1 MINVTKENLI
11 DLKSAAKQFGVTIQ
25 TIRNWANRQ
34 TLPRLE
40 TVKIGGMVRTSLEAL
55 QRFVVYSDES
65 QHTPSVQVYKSE
77 SDVQHEEA
85 MRRLRDRHGIEVS

>member
-1 MINVTKENLI
+1 
-11 DLKSAAKQFGVTIQ
+11 
-25 TIRNWANRQ
+25 
-34 TLPRLE
+34 
-40 TVKIGGMVRTSLEAL
+40 MVRTSLEAL